1 MNKICFKKVL
11 YIFSSFFHKDQKI
24 SWKSESMQWIK
35 TVMQIILCILKVKL
49 NAEKYSFVI
58 TRKKAKSVI
67 YFHEI

>member
-11 YIFSSFFHKDQKI
+11 YIFSSFFHKNQKI
-24 SWKSESMQWIK
+24 SWKSESMQWVK
-35 TVMQIILCILKVKL
+35 TVMQIILKVKL
-49 NAEKYSFVI
+49 NEEKYSFVI

>member
-1 MNKICFKKVL
+1 
-11 YIFSSFFHKDQKI
+11 
-24 SWKSESMQWIK
+24 MQWIK